1 MYSKMLLSNLT
12 LGQDNLLFLGLN
24 VTHTDFTG
32 LNILSFLKQKSKHTS
47 NIFCKPI
54 ALDAMRQISS
64 AYTT

>member
-32 LNILSFLKQKSKHTS
+32 LNIISFLRLELKHTS
-47 NIFCKPI
+47 NIFYKPI
-54 ALDAMRQISS
+54 ALGTMRQISS
-64 AYTT
+64 AYIT